1 MMNSAV
7 ISSSLSPQSSSPSFY
22 SLIQNRTTI
31 FSNSQ
36 LSSLFIPNYPH
47 NYHLSLSSRS
57 HSPKPIYCTTSPGS
71 GESDSK
77 TVLDAFFLGKALG
90 EALTERIESTVGEFL
105 STIGRLQSEQQKQ
118 VLEFQ
123 EDVLERAKKAK
134 EKAAREALEEQGRLI
149 PNFSTNAAERYGVS
163 PSDMASRTGSTNL
176 TAPTPLVNPNGPASG
191 ADEDRFDSDALS
203 NISIDE

>member
-1 MMNSAV
+1 MP
-7 ISSSLSPQSSSPSFY
+7 SPEH
-22 SLIQNRTTI
+22 
-31 FSNSQ
+31 
-36 LSSLFIPNYPH
+36 LFT
-47 NYHLSLSSRS
+47 L
-57 HSPKPIYCTTSPGS
+57 
-71 GESDSK
+71 
-77 TVLDAFFLGKALG
+77 
-90 EALTERIESTVGEFL
+90 
-105 STIGRLQSEQQKQ
+105 
-118 VLEFQ
+118 Q

-163 PSDMASRTGSTNL
+163 PGDMASRTGSTNL